1 MPDTIRRNE
10 QRLIAGLDILH
21 LPYAGFVAG
30 VETVG
35 AVELSRDDFA
45 LFEEFVDQKS
55 SIPVEG
61 RRVATG
67 DDIVRRTVDGY
78 ATPFAVKQIE
88 VELALLDEAEPIPL
102 LDGCAVGIMVIGVDK
117 SPDMLNAALF
127 VEYIT
132 DCFHLCHKEKPFK
145 IIYQI
150 IIFRKE

>member
-1 MPDTIRRNE
+1 MI
-10 QRLIAGLDILH
+10 LILFAGLDILH
-21 LPYAGFVAG
+21 LPNAGFVAG

-35 AVELSRDDFA
+35 TFVLSRDDFA

-78 ATPFAVKQIE
+78 AAPFAVKQIE

-117 SPDMLNAALF
+117 SPDMHNAALF
-127 VEYIT
+127 VEYTT
-132 DCFHLCHKEKPFK
+132 DCFTCAIKKNLLKLF
-145 IIYQI
+145 INNY
-150 IIFRKE
+150 F